1 MARTRKSSKDTL
13 NEKIEKAQA
22 DVVAAK
28 KRYDEMKALLKQ
40 LLDKRDA
47 MRKEELA
54 AAVAKSNRTYEEI
67 MVFLNTDNSGSQDS

>member
-22 DVVAAK
+22 DVMSAK
-28 KRYDEMKALLKQ
+28 KRYDKATALLKQ
-40 LLDKRDA
+40 LLDKREA
-47 MRKEELA
+47 MKKEELA

-67 MVFLNTDNSGSQDS
+67 MAFLNTDNSGSQDS